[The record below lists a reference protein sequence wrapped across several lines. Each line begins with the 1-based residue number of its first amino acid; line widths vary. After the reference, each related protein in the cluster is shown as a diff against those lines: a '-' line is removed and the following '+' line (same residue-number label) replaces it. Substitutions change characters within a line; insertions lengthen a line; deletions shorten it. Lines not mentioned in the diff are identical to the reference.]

1 MKKKR
6 LDTILSDRGIFD
18 SRSAAQRSIMAG
30 QVIVDGQIAS
40 KPSQLFEDSVEISLK
55 QGPQFVSRGG
65 IKLQKA
71 LDDFGYD
78 RIDGFVCVDV
88 GASTGGFTDCLLGR
102 GAKRVYAIDVG
113 YGQLHYQLRN
123 DHRVLVME
131 RTNVKNVTAL
141 PENVDLV
148 TIDASFIS
156 LKYILPVITN
166 WPKNNILKVIAL
178 IKPQFE
184 VGRKIAAKGKGV
196 VRDEFERQKV
206 IDELTAFSL
215 NIGFHLSGLVASPI
229 LGPKGNKEYFI
240 HLTFGD
246 MS

>member
-1 MKKKR
+1 
-6 LDTILSDRGIFD
+6 
-18 SRSAAQRSIMAG
+18 
-30 QVIVDGQIAS
+30 
-40 KPSQLFEDSVEISLK
+40 
-55 QGPQFVSRGG
+55 
-65 IKLQKA
+65 
-71 LDDFGYD
+71 
-78 RIDGFVCVDV
+78 VCVDV

-166 WPKNNILKVIAL
+166 WPKNKILKVIAL

-215 NIGFHLSGLVASPI
+215 SIEYQPQRETRSI
-229 LGPKGNKEYFI
+229 LYI
-240 HLTFGD
+240 
-246 MS
+246 